1 LAGSKA
7 DPASGLKAKAA
18 DSETKQK
25 MAVTGDSTPMTRLD
39 HTLDVVA
46 IAGDVLAALA
56 SKRQI
61 PPFSSRPGGLN
72 LADAYRVTPQLRTAF
87 ETRGEKIAGRK
98 IGFTNS
104 GMWKAYGVDA
114 PIWGYA
120 TDRTTR
126 DIGQAGTVSAD
137 DFLEPRIE
145 PEIMFGL
152 KAAPAPGMTGD
163 ALLDC
168 IDWLALGYEIV
179 QSIYPGWKFTAADVV
194 AANGV
199 HGCLLVGNRRP
210 VAPREAQWLRELA
223 AFEVALHCNGT
234 ASQKGGGA
242 LVLGSPL
249 NALSH
254 LVSLLAADPHNPPL
268 RAGEIISTGT
278 LTLAMPVKAGQTWT
292 TKMSGIPLEDISVR
306 FE

>member
-1 LAGSKA
+1 M
-7 DPASGLKAKAA
+7 AA
-18 DSETKQK
+18 T
-25 MAVTGDSTPMTRLD
+25 TPTP
-39 HTLDVVA
+39 DVA
-46 IAGDVLAALA
+46 TIANDVLVALA
-56 SKRQI
+56 NKKQI

-72 LADAYRVTPQLRTAF
+72 LANAYRVTPLLRAAF
-87 ETRGEKIAGRK
+87 EARGEKITGRK

-120 TDRTTR
+120 TDRTIR
-126 DIGQAGTVSAD
+126 ELAEAVAVNAAD
-137 DFLEPRIE
+137 FPEPRIE
-145 PEIMFGL
+145 PEIMFGM
-152 KAAPAPGMTGD
+152 KSAPSPGMSHD

-168 IDWLALGYEIV
+168 IDWVALGYEIV

-199 HGCLLVGNRRP
+199 HGCLLVGKRHP
-210 VAPREAQWLRELA
+210 VAPRKAQWLRELA
-223 AFEVALHCNGT
+223 TFEVTLHCDGNV
-234 ASQKGGGA
+234 SQQGGGA

-249 NALSH
+249 NALAH
-254 LVSLLAADPHNPPL
+254 LVDLLAKDSHNPPP

-278 LTLAMPVKAGQTWT
+278 LTLAMPITAGQTWT
-292 TKMSGIPLEDISVR
+292 TKASGIPLEDISIC

>member
-1 LAGSKA
+1 M
-7 DPASGLKAKAA
+7 AA
-18 DSETKQK
+18 
-25 MAVTGDSTPMTRLD
+25 PD
-39 HTLDVVA
+39 HTPDVTA
-46 IAGDVLAALA
+46 IANEVLAALA
-56 SKRQI
+56 SKKQI
-61 PPFSSRPGGLN
+61 PLFSSRPGGLS
-72 LADAYRVTPQLRTAF
+72 LADAYRVTPVLRAEF
-87 ETRGEKIAGRK
+87 EARGEKIAGRK

-126 DIGQAGTVSAD
+126 QLVQTPALRAAD
-137 DFLEPRIE
+137 FPEPRIE

-152 KAAPAPGMTGD
+152 TAAPSAGMTD
-163 ALLDC
+163 SALLDC
-168 IDWLALGYEIV
+168 VDWIALGYEIV

-199 HGCLLVGNRRP
+199 HGCLLVGERHA
-210 VAPREAQWLRELA
+210 VAARKAQWLRELA
-223 AFEVALHCNGT
+223 AFEVTLHCDGT
-234 ASQKGGGA
+234 ASQQGGGA

-254 LVSLLAADPHNPPL
+254 LVGLLAGDSHNPPL

-278 LTLAMPVKAGQTWT
+278 LTLAMPVSAGQTWT
-292 TKMSGIPLEDISVR
+292 TKASGIPLKEISVR